1 MFKPGSFNVEVP
13 VGYYTQILGLGS
25 HPSEV
30 VFTSSKGV
38 YSQELFGC
46 RVGPCFGEAWEG
58 SFRGC
63 QLAMLIDSS
72 MICFP
77 YLFVELGSCQ
87 DFLSPPHL
95 FYLLLVPRPSVL
107 YAYALPSSE

>member
-1 MFKPGSFNVEVP
+1 MFKPGSFDVEVP

-46 RVGPCFGEAWEG
+46 RVGPFWA
-58 SFRGC
+58 FRGSLGRIFRG
-63 QLAMLIDSS
+63 LASWQ
-72 MICFP
+72 C
-77 YLFVELGSCQ
+77 
-87 DFLSPPHL
+87 
-95 FYLLLVPRPSVL
+95 
-107 YAYALPSSE
+107 